1 MSRIDKF
8 LSSWVSKKLTVFVV
22 ATGLALS
29 GKVSGDAWSDLAM
42 VYIGTQG
49 AIDLYKQIRDSRK

>member
-8 LSSWVSKKLTVFVV
+8 LNSWVSKKLTVFVV
-22 ATGLALS
+22 ATLLALAS
-29 GKVSGDAWSDLAM
+29 KVTGHDWANLAM

-49 AIDLYKQIRDSRK
+49 AIDLYKQIKSNRP